1 MNPQVKNSSYARGV
15 VSLTALGFCLS
26 FSQAYA
32 ETGINA
38 PKHQLSL
45 QSPDITAQR
54 PVALTPIKE
63 PTTQLVLAQ
72 ALALAL
78 TGNPELAAFSGEIR
92 AREAATLQ
100 ASLMPNPVFNA
111 KALNF
116 GNNAFKDFDG
126 DTVRLQLSQLIELG
140 GKRAARTKAA
150 TLNQELADW
159 DYESKRI
166 DILTQT
172 TQTFIG
178 VLTAQ
183 KRLTLQQQLLK
194 LSTQVLDTAIAQVKA
209 GNVSPLEETKARVA
223 EASSRVELMRAQRKL
238 ITARQQ
244 LAATWGSEKSQF
256 TSVVGDLDSID
267 EPPTLESLF
276 QRVQRNPDLAR
287 WVTEITRRQAVIARE
302 KSKAIPNVNLS
313 LGLVQKMIPGD
324 TAIIVGFSVP
334 LQLFDRNQG
343 KIQEAEQRL
352 SKAMDVRRNVKVRIA
367 TALNTVYQQ
376 LDTAYVTVTTLRQE
390 VIPGAESAFKAA
402 SRGYR
407 LGKFGFLDVLDAQRT
422 LFRVKAQYLQ
432 ALSDYHQSVNRTERL
447 IGSPLQVPQE
457 SASK

>member
-1 MNPQVKNSSYARGV
+1 MRDSLAHGARI
-15 VSLTALGFCLS
+15 LFILS
-26 FSQAYA
+26 EAYA
-32 ETGINA
+32 EAVDNDSRH
-38 PKHQLSL
+38 PLNL
-45 QSPDITAQR
+45 QPPNITAQH
-54 PVALTPIKE
+54 PAALTPIKE
-63 PTTQLVLAQ
+63 PTGQLVLAQ
-72 ALALAL
+72 ALALVL

-100 ASLMPNPVFNA
+100 ASLMPNPVFNV

-126 DTVRLQLSQLIELG
+126 DTVMIKLSQLVELG

-150 TLNQELADW
+150 SLNQELADW

-194 LSTQVLDTAIAQVKA
+194 LSTQVLDTAISQVKA
-209 GNVSPLEETKARVA
+209 GNVTPLEETKARVA
-223 EASSRVELMRAQRKL
+223 EASSRVELMRAQREL
-238 ITARQQ
+238 VTARQQ
-244 LAATWGSEKSQF
+244 LAATWGSDNPQF
-256 TSVVGDLDSID
+256 TRVAGDLDSID

-276 QRVQRNPDLAR
+276 QRVQSNPDLAR
-287 WVTEITRRQAVIARE
+287 WGTEMTQRQAVIARE

-313 LGLVQKMIPGD
+313 LGLVQKVIPGD
-324 TAIIVGFSVP
+324 TAMMAAFSIP
-334 LQLFDRNQG
+334 IQLFDRNQG
-343 KIQEAEQRL
+343 NIQEAEQRL
-352 SKAMDVRRNVKVRIA
+352 SKAVDVRRNVKVQIA
-367 TALNTVYQQ
+367 TALNTAYQQ
-376 LDTAYVTVTTLRQE
+376 LDAAYITVTTLRQE

-407 LGKFGFLDVLDAQRT
+407 LGKFDFLDVLDAQRT

-432 ALSDYHQSVNRTERL
+432 ALSDYHLSVNSTERL
-447 IGSPLQVPQE
+447 IGGSLNPSSIQMSEDSQ
-457 SASK
+457 